1 MDILLLMISLVLLIL
16 LGSPIALAMIVLP
29 TGYILLTD
37 AAPLL
42 TVPHQM
48 YEAIA
53 KFPLVAVPFFIL
65 TGELMNSSTVTQR
78 ILRLCTVL
86 VGRMRGGLAQ
96 VNIVASLFFG
106 GMNGSAVADTATIGS
121 ILIPAMHLRGYKASY
136 SAAITAISSTIGG
149 ILPPSIAMIVLASVA
164 NLSVGALFA
173 GGILPGLLIGLL
185 LMFAA
190 LVIAHL
196 KAHERG
202 EEPFS
207 FSALLSA
214 LRGAILAL
222 LVPVILVV
230 GIFGGWFSS
239 VEAGAITSVVALAL
253 GTLIY
258 RDMDLRS
265 VFKALK
271 RSVHLSALIFI
282 IIAAAGP
289 FTWLLT
295 RLGALELLEG
305 WLLSFAGNRVTF
317 TLALLALIFVAG
329 MFLDASANV
338 IVLGPLLVPI
348 CVEAGFAPVQA
359 ALVVVIGFLLG
370 TVTPPVGVCYFTAA
384 AIAGSKLEQTAIALL
399 PFLAVEGMVLVLILL
414 VEPLTLALPALLGF
428 L

>member
-1 MDILLLMISLVLLIL
+1 LV
-16 LGSPIALAMIVLP
+16 
-29 TGYILLTD
+29 
-37 AAPLL
+37 
-42 TVPHQM
+42 
-48 YEAIA
+48 
-53 KFPLVAVPFFIL
+53 VAHIK
-65 TGELMNSSTVTQR
+65 E
-78 ILRLCTVL
+78 
-86 VGRMRGGLAQ
+86 
-96 VNIVASLFFG
+96 
-106 GMNGSAVADTATIGS
+106 
-121 ILIPAMHLRGYKASY
+121 
-136 SAAITAISSTIGG
+136 
-149 ILPPSIAMIVLASVA
+149 
-164 NLSVGALFA
+164 
-173 GGILPGLLIGLL
+173 
-185 LMFAA
+185 
-190 LVIAHL
+190 
-196 KAHERG
+196 HERG
-202 EEPFS
+202 EETFS

-222 LVPVILVV
+222 SVPAILVV

-239 VEAGAITSVVALAL
+239 VEAGSITSVVALVL

-265 VFKALK
+265 IFDALK
-271 RSVHLSALIFI
+271 RSVHLSALIFV

-295 RLGALELLEG
+295 RLGALDLLEA
-305 WLLSFAGNRVTF
+305 WLLSFAGNRVAF

-384 AIAGSKLEQTAIALL
+384 AIACSKLEQTAIALL
-399 PFLAVEGMVLVLILL
+399 PFLAVEVLVLLLILL
-414 VEPLTLALPALLGF
+414 VGPLTLALPAALGF